1 MRNEVVIDTRCL
13 AKEVKI
19 EVYRQESVRPWRHL
33 MYGMPALLQPSRS
46 LHFDVIGEHER
57 AVSEQMREVKCKRVE
72 LLEKLKE
79 NRENHQEAFELAL
92 VAYRDQAVAELEAML
107 AEAREGKRIRRS
119 VSLVEP
125 VNQTKEYNQ
134 AIMMLEMSVDERIT
148 LNEQEFACFV
158 MDRWR
163 WKEQFALTAS
173 SYLNEG
179 DVPTKLHRALS
190 TD

>member
-1 MRNEVVIDTRCL
+1 MDEVVLDVGCL
-13 AKEVKI
+13 AKEVKV
-19 EVYRQESVRPWRHL
+19 EVYRQEAVRPWRQL
-33 MYGMPALLQPSRS
+33 MYGAPVMFPPSRPIR
-46 LHFDVIGEHER
+46 FDTIGEYER
-57 AVSEQMREVKCKRVE
+57 AMSEQMREVKCKTAD
-72 LLEKLKE
+72 LLVKLKE

-92 VAYRDQAVAELEAML
+92 VAYRDQAVKELEAML
-107 AEAREGKRIRRS
+107 AEAREGKRIRRA

-134 AIMMLEMSVDERIT
+134 AILMLEMSVDVEIT
-148 LNEQEFACFV
+148 LSEQEFACFV

-179 DVPTKLHRALS
+179 DVPAKLQRALS